1 MPSTRPRVLNFVTG
15 NRHKLREA
23 AAILS
28 GHVELRSRSAADV
41 PEIQGTPQEI
51 AADKCRRAAIAVN
64 GPALVED
71 TALELHALNG
81 MPGPYIRPFFT
92 AIGNDGLR
100 SLLAAYDDKAATSV
114 CVLAYCDGPGE
125 EPIIFEGRCTGAIV
139 APRGSNGFA
148 YDPIFEYE
156 GKTFAEMDPAF
167 KNRVSD
173 RYEALNK
180 LRLWL
185 DGAPES

>member
-1 MPSTRPRVLNFVTG
+1 MSPIRPRVLNFITG
-15 NRHKLREA
+15 NPHKLREA
-23 AAILS
+23 SAILS
-28 GHVELRSRSAADV
+28 GCIELVSQSVDV
-41 PEIQGTPQEI
+41 LEIQGTPREI

-71 TALELHALNG
+71 TALEFHALNG

-100 SLLAAYDDKAATSV
+100 NLLAVYDDKSATSV
-114 CVLAYCDGPGE
+114 CTLAYCHGPGE
-125 EPIIFEGRCTGAIV
+125 EPIIFEGRCT
-139 APRGSNGFA
+139 A

-156 GKTFAEMDPAF
+156 GQTFAEMDTTF

-173 RYEALNK
+173 RYRALHK
-180 LRLWL
+180 LRQWL
-185 DGAPES
+185 HNATED